1 MRYFVKARLKS
12 GKKDAL
18 MKAIKNRTLGLGSIA
33 GGEYIRDMKHA
44 RQVEDGSIYWVEVCY
59 CSIPLM
65 EERPYW
71 EEYFDLVSVKN
82 AHARDRC
89 KDINGTDPWACSTCD
104 CTERLESTITSW
116 GDLFITNLH
125 ESQLEENRK

>member
-1 MRYFVKARLKS
+1 MRYFVKARLKP
-12 GKKDAL
+12 GKKHAL
-18 MKAIKNRTLGLGSIA
+18 LKAIENRTLGLGSIA

-44 RQVEDGSIYWVEVCY
+44 RQLEDETICWIEVCY

-71 EEYFDLVSVKN
+71 EEYFELVTVKN

-104 CTERLESTITSW
+104 CTERLENTIRTW
-116 GDLFITNLH
+116 GDLFITNLR
-125 ESQLEENRK
+125 ENRLE